1 MRCSA
6 TRSWRRT
13 KFRATGATAFERF
26 CVDASASI
34 ARIEPE
40 RGIHG
45 NSGLQSACLARLVR
59 HRAGKSVLEG
69 KNAVI
74 KVIGVGGGGS
84 NAVQRMIESGIQGVE
99 FIAMNTDIQVLDLS
113 GADRKVQLGGTL
125 TRGLGA
131 GGNPEV
137 GKGAAE
143 ESRSEIRKVLEGAD
157 MVFITAGM
165 GGGTGTGAA
174 PVIADLARE
183 IGALTVAVVTRPFTF
198 EGPRRSRLAEGGVTS
213 LMGRVDTI
221 ITIPNDKLLSVVER
235 KTTLVD
241 AFRVADD
248 VLRQGVQ
255 GISDII
261 TIPGQINVDFA
272 DVRAVMHNAG
282 PALMGI
288 GYGVG
293 EQRALQAAQG
303 ATNSPLLEQT
313 IHGAKGLLVNISS
326 GEDLTLAEANEAMAY
341 IQALCDVEEANI
353 YFGTVVDDTMDG
365 TVRVTVLATG
375 FNPYSKEGKRVADA
389 TFSVDT
395 PTRVAPTVTAE
406 PATPVQPARTSV
418 APVASS
424 ADIIAQAR
432 QRVEQSRQTPTKTE
446 AVYDDSD
453 LDIPAFIR
461 EHRNR

>member
-1 MRCSA
+1 M
-6 TRSWRRT
+6 
-13 KFRATGATAFERF
+13 
-26 CVDASASI
+26 
-34 ARIEPE
+34 
-40 RGIHG
+40 GIKAENLKVNG
-45 NSGLQSACLARLVR
+45 QS
-59 HRAGKSVLEG
+59 
-69 KNAVI
+69 AVI

-84 NAVQRMIESGIQGVE
+84 NAVHRMIQSGIKGVE
-99 FIAMNTDIQVLDLS
+99 FIAMNTDVQVLDLS
-113 GADRKVQLGGTL
+113 PATKKVQLGANL

-137 GKGAAE
+137 GKSAAE
-143 ESRSEIRKVLEGAD
+143 ESKNEIRKVLEGAD

-183 IGALTVAVVTRPFTF
+183 LGALTVAVVTRPFMF
-198 EGPRRSRLAEGGVTS
+198 EGPRRSRLAEQGVTS

-272 DVRAVMHNAG
+272 DVRAVMANAG

-293 EQRALQAAQG
+293 EQRAIQAAKS

-313 IHGAKGLLVNISS
+313 IHGAKGLLVNLTSS
-326 GEDLTLAEANEAMAY
+326 EDLTLAEANEAMQY
-341 IQALCDVEEANI
+341 IQALCDSEEANI
-353 YFGTVVDDTMDG
+353 FFGTVVDPEMDG

-375 FNPYSKEGKRVADA
+375 FNPFSKEGKKAA
-389 TFSVDT
+389 E
-395 PTRVAPTVTAE
+395 ATVTATA
-406 PATPVQPARTSV
+406 PAAPVIPAPV
-418 APVASS
+418 APVAPS
-424 ADIIAQAR
+424 AAATSAEIIAQAR
-432 QRVEQSRQTPTKTE
+432 ERLNLANRAAQADTS
-446 AVYDDSD
+446 AVFDESD

-461 EHRNR
+461 EHRKS

>member
-1 MRCSA
+1 M
-6 TRSWRRT
+6 
-13 KFRATGATAFERF
+13 
-26 CVDASASI
+26 
-34 ARIEPE
+34 
-40 RGIHG
+40 
-45 NSGLQSACLARLVR
+45 
-59 HRAGKSVLEG
+59 EG

-113 GADRKVQLGGTL
+113 GADRKVQLGGNL

-143 ESRSEIRKVLEGAD
+143 ESRAEIRKVLEGAD

-303 ATNSPLLEQT
+303 ATNNTLLEQT
-313 IHGAKGLLVNISS
+313 IHGAKGLLVNITS

-341 IQALCDVEEANI
+341 IQGLCDTEEANI

-375 FNPYSKEGKRVADA
+375 FNPYTREGKRVADA
-389 TFSVDT
+389 TFSVPMPIVAT
-395 PTRVAPTVTAE
+395 APVERVAPVTPVE
-406 PATPVQPARTSV
+406 PARISV
-418 APVASS
+418 NPQASS

-432 QRVEQSRQTPTKTE
+432 QRVEQRQTPAKPE
-446 AVYDDSD
+446 AIFDESD

>member
-1 MRCSA
+1 MKQGRAEKIVSA
-6 TRSWRRT
+6 
-13 KFRATGATAFERF
+13 
-26 CVDASASI
+26 
-34 ARIEPE
+34 
-40 RGIHG
+40 
-45 NSGLQSACLARLVR
+45 Q
-59 HRAGKSVLEG
+59 
-69 KNAVI
+69 NAVI

-84 NAVQRMIESGIQGVE
+84 NAVNRMIESGIQGVE

-113 GADRKVQLGGTL
+113 AAPRKVQLGTEL

-137 GKGAAE
+137 GKRAAE
-143 ESRSEIRKVLEGAD
+143 ESKNEIRKVIEGAD
-157 MVFITAGM
+157 MVFVTAGM

-174 PVIADLARE
+174 PVIADLAKE
-183 IGALTVAVVTRPFTF
+183 IGALTVAVVTRPFGF
-198 EGPRRSRLAEGGVTS
+198 EGPKRSKMAEQGVTS

-235 KTTLVD
+235 RTTLVD

-272 DVRAVMHNAG
+272 DVRAVMTNAG

-293 EQRALQAAQG
+293 EHRALQAAQS
-303 ATNSPLLEQT
+303 ATNSTLLEQT
-313 IHGAKGLLVNISS
+313 IHGATGLLVNVTS
-326 GEDLTLAEANEAMAY
+326 GEDLTLTEATEAMQY
-341 IQALCDVEEANI
+341 IQQLCDAEDANI
-353 YFGTVVDDTMDG
+353 FFGTVVDPTMEG

-375 FNPYSKEGKRVADA
+375 FNPFTSEGRKVAEETFAQTISKPVEAIASVSTADFVGQARERAAVASRNG
-389 TFSVDT
+389 SVDT
-395 PTRVAPTVTAE
+395 TTVFDE
-406 PATPVQPARTSV
+406 
-418 APVASS
+418 
-424 ADIIAQAR
+424 
-432 QRVEQSRQTPTKTE
+432 
-446 AVYDDSD
+446 SD

-461 EHRNR
+461 EHRQK

>member
-1 MRCSA
+1 LGRFA
-6 TRSWRRT
+6 T
-13 KFRATGATAFERF
+13 FNNGAAP
-26 CVDASASI
+26 S
-34 ARIEPE
+34 
-40 RGIHG
+40 
-45 NSGLQSACLARLVR
+45 
-59 HRAGKSVLEG
+59 LE
-69 KNAVI
+69 KQRVENQNAVI

-84 NAVQRMIESGIQGVE
+84 NAVERMIESGIQGVE
-99 FIAMNTDIQVLDLS
+99 FIAMNTDVQVLDLS
-113 GADRKVQLGGTL
+113 RASKKIQLGAAS

-137 GKGAAE
+137 GKTAAE
-143 ESRSEIRKVLEGAD
+143 ESRQEVRKALEGSD

-183 IGALTVAVVTRPFTF
+183 IGALTVAVVTRPFVF
-198 EGPRRSRLAEGGVTS
+198 EGPRRKKLAEQGINS
-213 LMGRVDTI
+213 LLGRVDTI
-221 ITIPNDKLLSVVER
+221 ITIPNDKLISVVEK

-272 DVRAVMHNAG
+272 DVRAVMSDAG

-293 EQRALQAAQG
+293 EQRAFQAAQS

-313 IHGAKGLLVNISS
+313 IHGATGLLVNITSS
-326 GEDLTLAEANEAMAY
+326 EDLTLAEVNEAMGY
-341 IQALCDVEEANI
+341 IQSLCDADNVNI
-353 YFGTVVDDTMDG
+353 YFGTVVDPTMDG
-365 TVRVTVLATG
+365 TVRITVLATG
-375 FNPYSKEGKRVADA
+375 FNATEPKVAEVIKEAA
-389 TFSVDT
+389 
-395 PTRVAPTVTAE
+395 VAPEPIQPKPISSGDFVQTMKERLNVSNRNATPE
-406 PATPVQPARTSV
+406 PA
-418 APVASS
+418 
-424 ADIIAQAR
+424 
-432 QRVEQSRQTPTKTE
+432 
-446 AVYDDSD
+446 AVFDETD

-461 EHRNR
+461 DHRNRV

>member
-1 MRCSA
+1 
-6 TRSWRRT
+6 
-13 KFRATGATAFERF
+13 
-26 CVDASASI
+26 
-34 ARIEPE
+34 
-40 RGIHG
+40 
-45 NSGLQSACLARLVR
+45 
-59 HRAGKSVLEG
+59 
-69 KNAVI
+69 
-74 KVIGVGGGGS
+74 
-84 NAVQRMIESGIQGVE
+84 MIESGIRGVD
-99 FIAMNTDIQVLDLS
+99 FIAMNTDVQVLDLS
-113 GADRKVQLGGTL
+113 AAQRKVQLGAAL

-131 GGNPEV
+131 GGDPEI
-137 GKGAAE
+137 GKSAAE
-143 ESRSEIRKVLEGAD
+143 ESKQEIRKVLEGAD

-183 IGALTVAVVTRPFTF
+183 IGALTVAVVTRPFGF
-198 EGPRRSRLAEGGVTS
+198 EGPRRSRLAEQGVTG

-221 ITIPNDKLLSVVER
+221 ITIPNDKLLSVVEK

-272 DVRAVMHNAG
+272 DVRAVMADAG

-293 EQRALQAAQG
+293 DQRALQAAQS

-313 IHGAKGLLVNISS
+313 IHGATGLLVNVTSS
-326 GEDLTLAEANEAMAY
+326 EDLTLAEANEAMQY
-341 IQALCDVEEANI
+341 IQDLCDADEANI
-353 YFGTVVDDTMDG
+353 FFGTVVDPEMDG

-375 FNPYSKEGKRVADA
+375 FNPYSREGKKVAEA
-389 TFSVDT
+389 TFANPQPLAPKV
-395 PTRVAPTVTAE
+395 PTQAVAAVPAVTASADVVEQVRERVQASRRAVAPDPNEVFDET
-406 PATPVQPARTSV
+406 
-418 APVASS
+418 
-424 ADIIAQAR
+424 
-432 QRVEQSRQTPTKTE
+432 
-446 AVYDDSD
+446 D

-461 EHRNR
+461 EHRQR

>member
-1 MRCSA
+1 
-6 TRSWRRT
+6 
-13 KFRATGATAFERF
+13 
-26 CVDASASI
+26 
-34 ARIEPE
+34 
-40 RGIHG
+40 
-45 NSGLQSACLARLVR
+45 
-59 HRAGKSVLEG
+59 
-69 KNAVI
+69 
-74 KVIGVGGGGS
+74 
-84 NAVQRMIESGIQGVE
+84 MIESGIKGVE
-99 FIAMNTDIQVLDLS
+99 FMAMNTDIQVLDLS
-113 GADRKVQLGGTL
+113 SAARKVQLGLNL

-131 GGNPEV
+131 GGNPEI
-137 GKGAAE
+137 GKSAAE
-143 ESRSEIRKVLEGAD
+143 ESKTEIRKVLEGAD

-198 EGPRRSRLAEGGVTS
+198 EGPRRTRLAEQGVTS

-272 DVRAVMHNAG
+272 DVRAVMANAG

-293 EQRALQAAQG
+293 DQRALQAAQS

-313 IHGAKGLLVNISS
+313 IHGATGLLVNLTSS
-326 GEDLTLAEANEAMAY
+326 EDLTLAEANEAMAY
-341 IQALCDVEEANI
+341 IQDLCDADDANI
-353 YFGTVVDDTMDG
+353 FFGTVVDPEMDG

-375 FNPYSKEGKRVADA
+375 FNPYSKEGKRVAEA
-389 TFSVDT
+389 TFSAPAAT
-395 PTRVAPTVTAE
+395 PAPAAAPVVPTVQPQNPIPQA
-406 PATPVQPARTSV
+406 PAVTPQ
-418 APVASS
+418 ASS
-424 ADIIAQAR
+424 AEFIQQAR
-432 QRVEQSRQTPTKTE
+432 ERANSRNPVTPPDTSTVFDE
-446 AVYDDSD
+446 SD

-461 EHRNR
+461 EHRKRQS